1 MTTVAVIHHS
11 GTGKTKSLAVA
22 VANGARSVAGTTVME
37 LAITGAQIHEG
48 RFKDDALLAQL
59 DAADAI
65 IFGAPTY
72 MGMVSGQFKTFADAT
87 GGRWYQRTWAG
98 KIAGGFTTSGSFSGD
113 KQGSLLY
120 LATLAAQ
127 LGMVWVGQNE
137 LNGLMAGQ
145 SMDVAINRLGSH
157 LGPMGQAAP
166 VPEAALTAGDLK
178 TGEIYGARVATFA
191 GKVRG

>member
-1 MTTVAVIHHS
+1 MPTVAVIHHS

-22 VANGARSVAGTTVME
+22 IAAGARSVAGTTVVE

-48 RFKDDALLAQL
+48 RFADDALFAKL

-87 GGRWYQRTWAG
+87 GGRWYQRSWAG

-113 KQGSLLY
+113 KQGSLIY
-120 LATLAAQ
+120 LSTLAAQ
-127 LGMVWVGQNE
+127 HGMIWVTQNE
-137 LNGLMAGQ
+137 TNGLYAGQ
-145 SMDVAINRLGSH
+145 SMDTAVNRLGSF
-157 LGPMGQAAP
+157 LGVMGQAAP
-166 VPEAALTAGDLK
+166 LPEATLTAGDLR
-178 TGEIYGARVATFA
+178 TGELYGARIAQVAA
-191 GKVRG
+191 KLMR